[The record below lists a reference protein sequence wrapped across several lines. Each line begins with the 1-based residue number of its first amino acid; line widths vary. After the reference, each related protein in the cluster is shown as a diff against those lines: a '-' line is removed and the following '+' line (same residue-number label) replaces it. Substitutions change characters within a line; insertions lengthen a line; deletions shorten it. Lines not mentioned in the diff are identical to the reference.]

1 MNRRDAI
8 ARVGLLLGGTVV
20 GADVFLSGCKKR
32 TDLAAVG
39 LDFSTETIGFLDE
52 VGETILPASPGSPG
66 AKETQIGEFM
76 KRIVTDCYPEE
87 YQQIFAAGIGKLK
100 ELSQKK
106 YNEDFMNLTANQKH
120 DLLVDVDKENKNHSS
135 RKKYKRDFMDL
146 TTSQKQDVL
155 TEADWEMKSTLPAKK
170 DDYPH
175 YFALMKQ
182 LTLWGYFTSE
192 PGSTKALRYLPIPGK
207 YEGCIPYKKGDKA
220 WSAT

>member
-170 DDYPH
+170 RSTYMSS
-175 YFALMKQ
+175 FAFAASRNSSRSCPRSV
-182 LTLWGYFTSE
+182 TLSAAIRTIS
-192 PGSTKALRYLPIPGK
+192 PTAQRSSKLP
-207 YEGCIPYKKGDKA
+207 
-220 WSAT
+220 THTT